1 MSEETLNAG
10 YKAPDTR
17 SRDRAPLAARLAIG
31 LALGL
36 AVLLAIAPFL
46 YMVSLSL
53 QSDADL
59 FSGEVV
65 IVPDQPQWM
74 NYVTIWDEAPFA
86 RFILNSFIV
95 AGGIC
100 LLHVLFDPLIGYVF
114 AKMRFPGRQPLFALL
129 LSTLML
135 PFFIRMVPLY
145 ILTAEVGLLNTY
157 TGLILPFAMSGFGIF
172 LMRQFI
178 LPIPDE
184 LLDAA
189 RVDGAGELRV
199 FFDVVL
205 PQLYPAIATLALLTF
220 VFQFNEFLWPLVVVS
235 SESMRPITTGLT
247 LFNQEYFTRWN
258 LTAVGGML
266 MFIPCLVLFLFAQR
280 FFVRSVMLSGMK

>member
-1 MSEETLNAG
+1 MSDRA
-10 YKAPDTR
+10 
-17 SRDRAPLAARLAIG
+17 RDRMPLPAAI
-31 LALGL
+31 
-36 AVLLAIAPFL
+36 AVGTLLIVATLLAIAPFL

-59 FSGEVV
+59 FSGEV
-65 IVPDQPQWM
+65 IIFPEEPQWM
-74 NYVTIWDEAPFA
+74 NYVTIWQEAPFA

-95 AGGIC
+95 AGGIS
-100 LLHVLFDPLIGYVF
+100 LLHLIFDPLIGYIF
-114 AKMRFPGRQPLFALL
+114 AKMRFPGRQVLFVLL

-145 ILTAEVGLLNTY
+145 VMTAKVGLLNSY
-157 TGLILPFAMSGFGIF
+157 LGMILPFAMSGFGIF

-178 LPIPDE
+178 MPIPDV

-205 PQLYPAIATLALLTF
+205 PQLYPALATLTLLTF

-235 SESMRPITTGLT
+235 SEAMRPITTGLT

-266 MFIPCLVLFLFAQR
+266 MFIPCLLLFLFAQR
-280 FFVRSVMLSGMK
+280 FFIRSVMLSGMK